1 MLTACIKLF
10 VYMPNHWSK
19 GEYIARNNV
28 PQKYSSFKRLRK
40 IAYIIIRSDYPDMSS
55 KRWMRYNVTFGRQLF
70 IKVFNIYFSFARWI
84 NYYVCTWIYGPPYAV
99 SLVKYLCGSTTW
111 SNINILYISTY
122 FFICKGTE
130 ACNHHTMITF
140 N

>member
-40 IAYIIIRSDYPDMSS
+40 IAFIIIRSDYPDISS

-70 IKVFNIYFSFARWI
+70 IKVFNIYFSFAR
-84 NYYVCTWIYGPPYAV
+84 
-99 SLVKYLCGSTTW
+99 
-111 SNINILYISTY
+111 
-122 FFICKGTE
+122 
-130 ACNHHTMITF
+130 
-140 N
+140 